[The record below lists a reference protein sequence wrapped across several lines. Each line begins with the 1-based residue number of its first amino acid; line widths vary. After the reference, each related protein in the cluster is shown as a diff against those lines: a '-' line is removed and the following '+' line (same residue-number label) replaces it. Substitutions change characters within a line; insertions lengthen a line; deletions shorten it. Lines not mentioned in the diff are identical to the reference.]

1 MKHITTSRRRVL
13 RAGALSL
20 AGLLGASAL
29 APQPARAQ
37 AAPGQR
43 ISDEQA
49 LVDKARIT
57 AESMI
62 NDPKVA
68 PLKTWLGRA
77 KGVIIIPSFLKAGF
91 VLGGGGG
98 SAVVLARDETGIW
111 SPPAF
116 YTLSEASIG
125 LQLGVQDAE
134 VIFAVMTDA
143 GMKSLIAHE
152 LKLGVDASMA
162 VGPIGAGVQGN
173 TTTAAGPD
181 IYAFSRT
188 GGVYGGAT
196 VQGGWLKPR
205 QEWNEQ
211 YYGQGA
217 NPQAILIDKRFTNS
231 GADGLRTA
239 LSLALR

>member
-1 MKHITTSRRRVL
+1 MKDITASRRLVL
-13 RAGALSL
+13 HAGALSL
-20 AGLLGASAL
+20 AGLLGALVL
-29 APQPARAQ
+29 APLPARAQ

-62 NDPKVA
+62 NDPSIA

-98 SAVVLARDETGIW
+98 SAVVLSRDESGIW

-134 VIFAVMTDA
+134 VILAVMTDA
-143 GMKSLIAHE
+143 GMISLIEHE
-152 LKLGVDASMA
+152 LKLGVDVSMA

-173 TTTAAGPD
+173 TTTAAGRD

-196 VQGGWLKPR
+196 IQGGWLKPR

-211 YYGQGA
+211 YYGAGA

>member
-77 KGVIIIPSFLKAGF
+77 KGVIIIPSFL
-91 VLGGGGG
+91 
-98 SAVVLARDETGIW
+98 
-111 SPPAF
+111 
-116 YTLSEASIG
+116 
-125 LQLGVQDAE
+125 
-134 VIFAVMTDA
+134 
-143 GMKSLIAHE
+143 
-152 LKLGVDASMA
+152 
-162 VGPIGAGVQGN
+162 
-173 TTTAAGPD
+173 
-181 IYAFSRT
+181 
-188 GGVYGGAT
+188 
-196 VQGGWLKPR
+196 
-205 QEWNEQ
+205 
-211 YYGQGA
+211 
-217 NPQAILIDKRFTNS
+217 
-231 GADGLRTA
+231 
-239 LSLALR
+239 

>member
-13 RAGALSL
+13 HAGALSL
-20 AGLLGASAL
+20 MGLLGVSAL
-29 APQPARAQ
+29 APPAHAQ

-62 NDPKVA
+62 NDPSVA

-98 SAVVLARDETGIW
+98 SAVVLARDESGIW

-116 YTLSEASIG
+116 YTLSE
-125 LQLGVQDAE
+125 
-134 VIFAVMTDA
+134 
-143 GMKSLIAHE
+143 
-152 LKLGVDASMA
+152 
-162 VGPIGAGVQGN
+162 
-173 TTTAAGPD
+173 
-181 IYAFSRT
+181 
-188 GGVYGGAT
+188 
-196 VQGGWLKPR
+196 
-205 QEWNEQ
+205 
-211 YYGQGA
+211 
-217 NPQAILIDKRFTNS
+217 
-231 GADGLRTA
+231 
-239 LSLALR
+239 